1 MSVRAAILIALVACT
16 SCVTGTYERDIAFE
30 PVQDAAVAPLQVG
43 VSDVGD
49 ALAHL
54 GAPLYVW
61 EGMNQSIVLAYG
73 SRYERGWGLR
83 AARTPVSFSYDNQI
97 ARLEGWILVFD
108 ANNKLQIVRKG
119 LLRDLAL
126 EARHP
131 PAYVE

>member
-1 MSVRAAILIALVACT
+1 MRALILFTLLASTACV
-16 SCVTGTYERDIAFE
+16 SGTYERDIAFE
-30 PVQDAAVAPLQVG
+30 PVPDAAVEPLQVG

-61 EGMNQSIVLAYG
+61 EGMNQTIVLAWG
-73 SRYERGWGLR
+73 AKYERGWGVR
-83 AARTPVSFSYDNQI
+83 AARNIASLSYDDQA

-108 ANNKLQIVRKG
+108 VDNKLQIVRKG

-131 PAYVE
+131 PAFVE